1 MTSGVPQGSVLGPVF
16 FVIFVNDLPDEV
28 KYSHYFMFCDDF
40 KLHSLSISEFVQ
52 CDINSLSSWSEVNFQ
67 HFHPTKGLYLPIN
80 SGEYDLVLQ
89 RTTLQEAQNVVDLG
103 LTIDNNLKWGL
114 HIDRQIA
121 KCTRVLNF
129 LRRNLPFWI
138 SIQRKKHFYQSCIIS
153 ILLYA
158 SPRWSASIEALRKLG
173 KFNSRAMKSVF
184 RSNDYVS
191 LVSLK
196 LLPICFQEQRI
207 DILLLW
213 KIINKRVIFL
223 HYFTYKSNC
232 TRSGTLKLFELK
244 HNYKFKTN
252 DGFFPRS
259 KRASNELIR
268 LSVINFEM
276 LYCLFVRRLDAYFE
290 NKLQSF
296 SLNNSCSFYI
306 KCF

>member
-1 MTSGVPQGSVLGPVF
+1 
-16 FVIFVNDLPDEV
+16 
-28 KYSHYFMFCDDF
+28 MFCDNF

-52 CDINSLSSWSEVNFQ
+52 CDINSLSSWSEVNGQ
-67 HFHPTKGLYLPIN
+67 HFHPTKCLYLPFN

-89 RTTLQEAQNVVDLG
+89 GTPLQEAQNVVDLG
-103 LTIDNNLKWGL
+103 LTIDNNLNWGL

-129 LRRNLPFWI
+129 LRRNLPFGI
-138 SIQRKKHFYQSCIIS
+138 SIQRRKQLYQSCIIS

-158 SPRWSASIEALRKLG
+158 SPCWCASIEGLRKLE
-173 KFNSRAMKSVF
+173 KFNSRAMKCVF

-191 LVSLK
+191 SFVSLK
-196 LLPICFQEQRI
+196 LLPICFKVQRI

-213 KIINKRVIFL
+213 KIINMRVIIP
-223 HYFTYKSNC
+223 HDFTYKSSC

-244 HNYKFKTN
+244 HNHKFKTN

-268 LSVINFEM
+268 LGVINFEM
-276 LYCLFVRRLDAYFE
+276 PYCLFVKRLDAYFE

-296 SLNNSCSFYI
+296 NLNNSCSFYI
-306 KCF
+306 KCFCKTCRS